1 MAITLTQSELTAVEK
16 IFLISITGC
25 RTVNNRSWLE
35 WLQGTEMYPESLLP
49 KFTGKKTVVTN

>member
-1 MAITLTQSELTAVEK
+1 MATILTQSEPITVEK
-16 IFLISITGC
+16 IFLISIRGR

-49 KFTGKKTVVTN
+49 KFTGKKTN